1 MGESYLK
8 EKHWLGETPKD
19 RRNNAIVIILGI
31 ILVVMIGLYFMQRS
45 EHRTIVKEISAQKDS
60 IQTELNHMVA
70 GYDSLKTDNDT
81 LNQNLTI
88 ARTRVRDLL
97 TEVEQTKRISFEK
110 ITMYQKEVTTLRGIM
125 RDYIVQIDSLNRKNQ
140 MLLAENQ
147 EVKEQYKR
155 SETEK
160 QQLNQEKSELEQNL
174 QRAAMLEARDLTVTG
189 LNDRNKETKFA
200 KRSDLIQVNFTLSK
214 NITAKRGAK
223 NIYIRIMRPN
233 QLLLSKSPDDL
244 FKFEDLKIQF
254 SAMREVNYEG
264 NELPVSIYW
273 DNKGEPELTPG
284 EYDIAIFA
292 DGNNIGSAKLVL
304 K

>member
-284 EYDIAIFA
+284 EYDIAVFA

>member
-284 EYDIAIFA
+284 EYDIAVFA
-292 DGNNIGSAKLVL
+292 DGNNIGSANLVL